1 MAPIDM
7 FAMRECYNQQQI
19 MLCFNGPIS
28 RSLIEE
34 IGNALRNYMAEEQ
47 AHPPSA
53 TAAYAVSIA
62 LTQNLRHA
70 PPEKD

>member
-28 RSLIEE
+28 RILIEE
-34 IGNALRNYMAEEQ
+34 IGNALRNYWPKSR
-47 AHPPSA
+47 H
-53 TAAYAVSIA
+53 IH
-62 LTQNLRHA
+62 LRRWTCS
-70 PPEKD
+70 PCTSK